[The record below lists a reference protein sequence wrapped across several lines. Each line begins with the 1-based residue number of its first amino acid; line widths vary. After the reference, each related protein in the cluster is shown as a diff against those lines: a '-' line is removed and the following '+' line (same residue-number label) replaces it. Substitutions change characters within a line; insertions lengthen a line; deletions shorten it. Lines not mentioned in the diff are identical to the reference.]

1 MQAESSMQGQ
11 RALTPTWGI
20 EERGG
25 ADASHVQGFI
35 VCKTSVE
42 GNGIP
47 SANRECRHIGI
58 NESHVS
64 APAGRGARAEGIT
77 GEAPE
82 QLEWETG
89 SSSDSNIP
97 VIWARGRFGD
107 DA

>member
-1 MQAESSMQGQ
+1 MQGQ